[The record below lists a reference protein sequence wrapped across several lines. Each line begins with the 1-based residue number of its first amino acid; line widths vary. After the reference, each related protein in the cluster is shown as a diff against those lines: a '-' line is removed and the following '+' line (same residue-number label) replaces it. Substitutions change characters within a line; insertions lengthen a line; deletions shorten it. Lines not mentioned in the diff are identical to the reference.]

1 MHESSRPQWQGMHR
15 IRHLASLGRGLAFT
29 MARDYFPA
37 LSQRC
42 MVCGISLS
50 LRPAPTSTPLAQ
62 TCAPCAARLPQ
73 RTSGFCPRCAQVFA
87 EPSQSASLC
96 LDCRLAPP
104 PWEQVLFYG
113 PYDDLLKSL
122 ILRFKFHA
130 QLGLGHVLGQ
140 LLRLCLDDMDM
151 KHYDLI
157 VPIPL
162 HPDRLRSRGF
172 NQSLELARTLAR
184 SEYAPLSTQALLRTR
199 NTPAQHSLPRS
210 QRMHNLDGAFH
221 ADAKQLKGL
230 SILLVDDILTTGA
243 TARAATQ
250 ALLQA
255 KAADVT
261 LLVLARA

>member
-1 MHESSRPQWQGMHR
+1 MKARAR
-15 IRHLASLGRGLAFT
+15 NGRACTG
-29 MARDYFPA
+29 
-37 LSQRC
+37 S
-42 MVCGISLS
+42 GISPAWAAAWPLPWPGTIFPPCPS
-50 LRPAPTSTPLAQ
+50 GAWFAGYPSHSGPRRP
-62 TCAPCAARLPQ
+62 
-73 RTSGFCPRCAQVFA
+73 AQVFA

-255 KAADVT
+255 KAADVI